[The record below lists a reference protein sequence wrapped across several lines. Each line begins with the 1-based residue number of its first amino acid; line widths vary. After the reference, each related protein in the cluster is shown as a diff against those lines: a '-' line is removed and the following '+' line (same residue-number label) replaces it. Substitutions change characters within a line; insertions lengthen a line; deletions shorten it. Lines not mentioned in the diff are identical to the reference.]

1 MARITISAAA
11 KRGFASRPTLY
22 RAIKDGRLT
31 AVQDGDRK
39 TIDLADLV
47 TVFGEPGAKAGAE
60 KPDLAGAVQVGHLEA
75 DRDRL
80 AAEVDRLR
88 QERDQARRE
97 AGKSVIGCSGW
108 SRRLKKLLEDQSR
121 QRKPKRSW
129 WRLGGD
135 G

>member
-1 MARITISAAA
+1 MSDAGLLPTVLPLWRLGGARWGI
-11 KRGFASRPTLY
+11 P
-22 RAIKDGRLT
+22 
-31 AVQDGDRK
+31 
-39 TIDLADLV
+39 AD
-47 TVFGEPGAKAGAE
+47 PE

-97 AGKSVIGCSGW
+97 AGEE
-108 SRRLKKLLEDQSR
+108 RDQARQERDRLLGLVEATQKLLEDQSR

-129 WRLGGD
+129 WRIGGD